1 MERSYAK
8 AEYVV
13 NLLRYHIGNNDGRGN
28 YPVLDTDDNK
38 VGIIKW
44 KSKEGEYDIS
54 VKSADYLVDINYEAR
69 QGDKPYR
76 IEILNGQLKG
86 YKIEFT
92 IVDPNEYETIVCGIK
107 ISNPDDEYLEL
118 SWCHWDQEGF
128 KISSSSESV
137 NLKHKDE
144 YEHKA
149 KYSDGSGYKYHVMAN
164 KFRNDDLLLEDKTVT
179 VTVPEKD
186 KAHNCALGYELLE
199 QVVSV
204 VKTHRVAGKTINDF
218 IINDQ
223 VGLNLLT
230 WFECIYSQL
239 PFAKSLK
246 EVIGEKRIK
255 KTKLSLLYDQ
265 IDKEKKVSVEEKIKI
280 LKGIQ

>member
-1 MERSYAK
+1 MGRSYAK

-28 YPVLDTDDNK
+28 YPVLDTDDNE

-92 IVDPNEYETIVCGIK
+92 IVDPNEYETIVRGIK

-118 SWCHWDQEGF
+118 SWCHWDQVGF
-128 KISSSSESV
+128 EISSSSSSV
-137 NLKHKDE
+137 RLSQFNE
-144 YEHKA
+144 YEHEA
-149 KYSDGSGYKYHVMAN
+149 EYSDGGSYKYRVTAN
-164 KFRNDDLLLEDKTVT
+164 YFSNGDSLLEDETVT

-186 KAHNCALGYELLE
+186 KTHNCALEDELLK
-199 QVVSV
+199 QVVD
-204 VKTHRVAGKTINDF
+204 VKGWHRVSGKTLEEFVINDE
-218 IINDQ
+218 

-239 PFAKSLK
+239 PFTKSLK
-246 EVIGEKRIK
+246 EIIGEKRIK

-280 LKGIQ
+280 LKGIR